1 MIAWCID
8 SFLNTVVRR
17 RHLSSSSVFFGRS
30 VLRIHLM
37 LKIWKILLLI
47 LKNCCSQLSEALV
60 INLLWVHFEGIMR
73 PVALWLLLFEIRWA
87 GLRKHLMLTSMIL
100 DVRHLLLLINLALIL
115 LVGVSS
121 QRGMGTWMRRVLEI
135 QVGIALLFL
144 NLANV
149 ALVQVGVVLVGAH

>member
-30 VLRIHLM
+30 VLRIHL
-37 LKIWKILLLI
+37 LKIWKILYLI

-60 INLLWVHFEGIMR
+60 INLLWGHFEGIMR
-73 PVALWLLLFEIRWA
+73 PVALWLLLVEIPWA
-87 GLRKHLMLTSMIL
+87 GLRKQFMLTSMIL
-100 DVRHLLLLINLALIL
+100 DVLHLFLLINLALIL

-149 ALVQVGVVLVGAH
+149 ALVQVGVVSVGAH